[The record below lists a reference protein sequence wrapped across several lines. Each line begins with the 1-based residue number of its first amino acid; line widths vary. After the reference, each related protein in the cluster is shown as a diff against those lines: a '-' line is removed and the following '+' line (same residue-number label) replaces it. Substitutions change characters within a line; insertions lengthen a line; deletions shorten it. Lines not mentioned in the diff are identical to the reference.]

1 MDSKKINMKRVRDAI
16 IWLTLIAGIAVV
28 LFFAIHRKANAEI
41 QGMEITIEAINGKEY
56 LISEKEVKQILQLAA
71 GKSITKANIKTLNL
85 RKLEAKLNKD
95 KRIERADLYFDSN
108 DVLRV
113 WVIQKKPVMRV
124 KEISGSEYYIDQSG
138 NQIPVTIGSAVRVPI
153 ITGVRDTF
161 YSGIMQSN
169 KPSRLKDVFQV
180 MKYVFG
186 DLFLS
191 ALIEQAHIEADD
203 EQDIVLV
210 PKVGREKVIFGDA
223 NNIEAKFDNLKIF
236 YRDGMPKLGWSRYK
250 TLNLKYSKQVLGML
264 ANPEMAHRVMPVMKD
279 SLTAEVTDN
288 KQSIH
293 N

>member
-1 MDSKKINMKRVRDAI
+1 MKRVRDAI